1 MNVSG
6 RLRPLP
12 DDGSVPA
19 MPGWRWIHTP
29 GHSVGHIS
37 LWREAD
43 RALIAGDAI
52 VTTSLYPRLVITGHG
67 QPMQGPAMGQALQ
80 QLAAEFDA
88 VALPSEG
95 RYRDLPARAEDGTGI
110 AHQLHRVPRCRSSS
124 GDDRRL
130 CRSDGERHC
139 SQTHRSN
146 DAASR
151 FLMAQIS
158 AFAAVTVSV
167 SPAA

>member
-1 MNVSG
+1 M
-6 RLRPLP
+6 
-12 DDGSVPA
+12 PA

-43 RALIAGDAI
+43 RPLIAGDAI
-52 VTTSLYPRLVITGHG
+52 VTTAQESAYAVAIQKPEMHGPPQYFSVEWDKARASVAKLASLHPRLVITGHG

-95 RYRDLPARAEDGTGI
+95 RYRDSPARAEDGT
-110 AHQLHRVPRCRSSS
+110 AYCAPASS
-124 GDDRRL
+124 G
-130 CRSDGERHC
+130 S
-139 SQTHRSN
+139 
-146 DAASR
+146 
-151 FLMAQIS
+151 
-158 AFAAVTVSV
+158 
-167 SPAA
+167 